1 MALLDLI
8 NEPQVD
14 QGLASQTL
22 TQSVQGSAI
31 DYGNVVGPVGAI
43 VNFGTPGAGQT
54 SCTVQIEEC
63 ATTNGTF
70 TQISGMVTTL
80 TGTVAKQVVL
90 RGLGTQRYV
99 RANAITVAGTTP
111 SLPCG
116 VSLVSQQQSAPP
128 SSKGGSDNY
137 PNS

>member
-1 MALLDLI
+1 MLIDLI
-8 NEPQVD
+8 NETQVST
-14 QGLASQTL
+14 GIAPQTL

-31 DYGNVVGPVGAI
+31 DMQNVVGPVGA
-43 VNFGTPGAGQT
+43 VVDFGTPGAGQT

-63 ATTNGTF
+63 ATTNGTY
-70 TQISGMVTTL
+70 TAISGMITTL

-111 SLPCG
+111 SLPFSCDIIA
-116 VSLVSQQQSAPP
+116 QQKLAPP
-128 SSKGGSDNY
+128 STKGGYDSY
-137 PNS
+137 PA